1 MDEKI
6 EKKFTHLEYRR
17 AKVVH
22 LVNIQKEEEFIY
34 KGKEI
39 SKEEANNIVE
49 AYMQAK
55 ADRDN
60 NAAKG

>member
-6 EKKFTHLEYRR
+6 EKGFTHLEYRK

-22 LVNIQKEEEFIY
+22 LINIQRKEEFVY
-34 KGKEI
+34 KGKKI